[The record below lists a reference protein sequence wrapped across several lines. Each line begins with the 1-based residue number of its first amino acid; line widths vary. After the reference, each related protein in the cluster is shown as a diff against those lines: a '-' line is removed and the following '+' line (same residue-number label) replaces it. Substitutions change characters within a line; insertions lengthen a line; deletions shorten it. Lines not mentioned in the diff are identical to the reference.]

1 MDLKSKIRV
10 IEGFPH
16 KGVSFKDITTLLAD
30 PEAFRY
36 TIQQMAEYC
45 RTKDID
51 QIVGVESRGFLFGAP
66 LAYELGLGF
75 TLIRKPGKLPGE
87 VFRVEYDLEYG
98 TDALE
103 IHRDAI
109 KPGQK
114 IIIVDDLLATGGTIS
129 AAASLVEELGCEIA
143 GFLFLIELEYLK
155 GREKLADYDVCALV
169 KYDQ

>member
-66 LAYELGLGF
+66 W
-75 TLIRKPGKLPGE
+75 PMNWDWDLP
-87 VFRVEYDLEYG
+87 
-98 TDALE
+98 
-103 IHRDAI
+103 
-109 KPGQK
+109 
-114 IIIVDDLLATGGTIS
+114 
-129 AAASLVEELGCEIA
+129 
-143 GFLFLIELEYLK
+143 
-155 GREKLADYDVCALV
+155 
-169 KYDQ
+169 